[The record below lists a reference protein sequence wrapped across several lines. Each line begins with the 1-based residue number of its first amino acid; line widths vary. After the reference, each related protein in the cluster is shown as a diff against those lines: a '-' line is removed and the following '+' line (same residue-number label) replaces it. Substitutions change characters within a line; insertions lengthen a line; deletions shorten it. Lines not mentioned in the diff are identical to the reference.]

1 MPLFQCV
8 FHSLYRLEGSADI
21 ARPRSLSQEVRDLQ
35 NLGVNKPG
43 YLQNS
48 HFAPFE
54 ASSTRK
60 ISSESVPG
68 EAVVLPVMRTS
79 MDPGGPGHVP
89 PFKMLCFIHVLTSL
103 TATNQRADTVIPCS
117 ILIRPQRHL
126 SLQLLLALLL
136 PLTLVEGRTSSHSF
150 DLPDTLGPAALP
162 SSTTLLI
169 LGVAMAGCL
178 ALFRRLRRGT
188 KDSKEP
194 RRLSLVGPHI
204 ACSADPGWSIPTTPP
219 SPHSTGSASASDD
232 AGSCRF
238 PSGVPTPQ
246 GPLSPAGGGYSKD
259 AACLRQE
266 PRSREGAGPLQGGAL
281 GQIVLKGHMISGDQL
296 VLFVYINL
304 RPIRTKV
311 APKGYSTLRCGVLRE
326 LPLRF

>member
-43 YLQNS
+43 NLQNS
-48 HFAPFE
+48 HLGPFE

-60 ISSESVPG
+60 LSSESVP
-68 EAVVLPVMRTS
+68 
-79 MDPGGPGHVP
+79 
-89 PFKMLCFIHVLTSL
+89 
-103 TATNQRADTVIPCS
+103 ATNQRADTVIPCS
-117 ILIRPQRHL
+117 IFIRSQRHL

-136 PLTLVEGRTSSHSF
+136 PLTFVEGRTSSHSF
-150 DLPDTLGPAALP
+150 DLPDTVGPAALP

-266 PRSREGAGPLQGGAL
+266 PRSREDAGPVQGGAL

>member
-1 MPLFQCV
+1 MALALTWLTSSPDL
-8 FHSLYRLEGSADI
+8 I
-21 ARPRSLSQEVRDLQ
+21 PSQ
-35 NLGVNKPG
+35 
-43 YLQNS
+43 
-48 HFAPFE
+48 
-54 ASSTRK
+54 
-60 ISSESVPG
+60 
-68 EAVVLPVMRTS
+68 VLPPTFAHCN
-79 MDPGGPGHVP
+79 PW
-89 PFKMLCFIHVLTSL
+89 L
-103 TATNQRADTVIPCS
+103 IP
-117 ILIRPQRHL
+117 LY
-126 SLQLLLALLL
+126 
-136 PLTLVEGRTSSHSF
+136 TGRTSSHSF
-150 DLPDTLGPAALP
+150 DLPDTVGPPALP

-266 PRSREGAGPLQGGAL
+266 PRSREDAGPVQGGAL

-304 RPIRTKV
+304 RPIRLV
-311 APKGYSTLRCGVLRE
+311 SIMRVEGGAGSCSVWRLAGAPGLGPRQDLLDAGYRQDALSAR
-326 LPLRF
+326 